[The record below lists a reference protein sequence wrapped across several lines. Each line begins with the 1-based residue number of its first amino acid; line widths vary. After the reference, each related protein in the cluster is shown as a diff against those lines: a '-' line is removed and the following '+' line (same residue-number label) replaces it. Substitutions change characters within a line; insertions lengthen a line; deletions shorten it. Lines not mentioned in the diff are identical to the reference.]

1 MALPQ
6 QLRELPQEPAVPL
19 LGRYL
24 QELKARTRADICI
37 PTFIAALFTLDR
49 RGCKPKYSLTNSWLS
64 KMSCIYP
71 MEYYPAFKKEG
82 ILIYD
87 TTWMNLEDITLSEI
101 KQSPKDK
108 YCMVPLM

>member
-1 MALPQ
+1 
-6 QLRELPQEPAVPL
+6 
-19 LGRYL
+19 
-24 QELKARTRADICI
+24 
-37 PTFIAALFTLDR
+37 
-49 RGCKPKYSLTNSWLS
+49 
-64 KMSCIYP
+64 